1 MSLTSAR
8 WHILL
13 ARFMLLGRWAHVL
26 TNLVLVWTEMVG
38 KPACVGLRRR
48 RARARARRR
57 GFPNRDDGM
66 PQGSGGRGKG
76 RRRQRS
82 GWRRRAR
89 RGRLSCGGS
98 IRRESGGR
106 REEHREEV
114 PWCAH
119 HAPTESLPHPS
130 PLAQLKRKLLA
141 CVLTTRS
148 LGMGFTPSQNSS

>member
-26 TNLVLVWTEMVG
+26 TNLLLVWTEMVG

-76 RRRQRS
+76 RRRPRS

-89 RGRLSCGGS
+89 RGRLFCGES
-98 IRRESGGR
+98 IRRTSGGSC
-106 REEHREEV
+106 EEHREV
-114 PWCAH
+114 PWCSH
-119 HAPTESLPHPS
+119 HAPTESLPHPLL
-130 PLAQLKRKLLA
+130 PAGLKRKLR
-141 CVLTTRS
+141 TPSTRS
-148 LGMGFTPSQNSS
+148 LQNLPSTRLGE